1 MSTYIVFLHVR
12 APGHFILYSRRHS
25 ERPPTRVTIGP
36 CDHLI
41 TGLRTG
47 KLRDQIMIVKSARL
61 IGLGVG
67 LGLVLAHSQS
77 AWAQAEAAAPAA
89 TSPAPS
95 AEVLKEAGER
105 YARGLSLY
113 GDGEF
118 LLALVEFERAYQLS
132 NNYKVLYNIGQVR
145 IQLGR
150 YAKAK
155 EALEDYL
162 KAGGTNLSPERS
174 QAVHKDLT
182 TLAERTA
189 SLNVV
194 TLETGADI
202 SLDGKVIGTSPLS
215 APVIV
220 DAGEHTLVLHK
231 SGFYDSAQSV
241 TLAGHDQVELT
252 VELKPIPVAAQAKS
266 NDGRGAT
273 AAPAKSSHTA
283 IWASWATTGTLAVTA
298 GVVGYFGISKANE
311 LESMRT
317 DYGVTRGE
325 LDKTQSQARTMLA
338 ISDIT
343 AGLAVVAGGVAL
355 YLTLS
360 HPNEKASPS
369 GVALGIAPNGV
380 RLRGSF

>member
-1 MSTYIVFLHVR
+1 MVAEFARL
-12 APGHFILYSRRHS
+12 
-25 ERPPTRVTIGP
+25 
-36 CDHLI
+36 
-41 TGLRTG
+41 TGLG
-47 KLRDQIMIVKSARL
+47 
-61 IGLGVG
+61 IGLCIA
-67 LGLVLAHSQS
+67 LALPEN
-77 AWAQAEAAAPAA
+77 AWAQTEAPTPAPSAAA
-89 TSPAPS
+89 SPAVS

-105 YARGLSLY
+105 YARGLALY

-162 KAGGTNLSPERS
+162 KAGAGNLSPERS
-174 QAVHKDLT
+174 QAVNKDLA

-194 TLETGADI
+194 TKEVGADI
-202 SLDGKVIGTSPLS
+202 SLDGKVIGTSPLTS
-215 APVIV
+215 PLIV
-220 DAGEHTLVLHK
+220 DAGEHNLVLHK

-241 TLAGHDQVELT
+241 TLAGHDQLELT
-252 VELKPIPVAAQAKS
+252 VELKPIPVATQVKIG
-266 NDGRGAT
+266 DGRT
-273 AAPAKSSHTA
+273 TQAAPSKSSRNA
-283 IWASWATTGTLAVTA
+283 VWISWAATGTLAATA

-325 LDKTQSQARTMLA
+325 LDKTKSQARTLLA

-360 HPNEKASPS
+360 RPTEKPSPS
-369 GVALGIAPNGV
+369 GLALGLAPDGV

>member
-1 MSTYIVFLHVR
+1 MVVNF
-12 APGHFILYSRRHS
+12 
-25 ERPPTRVTIGP
+25 
-36 CDHLI
+36 
-41 TGLRTG
+41 
-47 KLRDQIMIVKSARL
+47 ARL
-61 IGLGVG
+61 AGFGVG
-67 LGLVLAHSQS
+67 LCIALAGGQS
-77 AWAQAEAAAPAA
+77 AWAQPEAPASA
-89 TSPAPS
+89 GAPSAPVS

-105 YARGLSLY
+105 YARGLTLY

-162 KAGGTNLSPERS
+162 KAGGANLSAERT
-174 QAVHKDLT
+174 QAVNKDLT

-194 TLETGADI
+194 TSEVGADI
-202 SLDGKVIGTSPLS
+202 SLDGKVIGTSPLA

-220 DAGEHTLVLHK
+220 DAGEHNLVLHK

-241 TLAGHDQVELT
+241 TLAGHDQLELT
-252 VELKPIPVAAQAKS
+252 VELKPIPLATQAKT
-266 NDGRGAT
+266 NEGR
-273 AAPAKSSHTA
+273 PAQVTVNKPSHTA
-283 IWASWATTGTLAVTA
+283 AWVSWTATGALAVTA
-298 GVVGYFGISKANE
+298 GVVGYFGVSKANE

-317 DYGVTRGE
+317 DYGVTRGQ
-325 LDKTQSQARTMLA
+325 LDNAKSSARTLLA
-338 ISDIT
+338 ISDVT
-343 AGLAVVAGGVAL
+343 AGLAAVAGGVAL
-355 YLTLS
+355 YFTLS
-360 HPNEKASPS
+360 HPSEKPAPS
-369 GVALGIAPNGV
+369 GVALGVAPDGV

>member
-1 MSTYIVFLHVR
+1 
-12 APGHFILYSRRHS
+12 
-25 ERPPTRVTIGP
+25 
-36 CDHLI
+36 
-41 TGLRTG
+41 
-47 KLRDQIMIVKSARL
+47 
-61 IGLGVG
+61 
-67 LGLVLAHSQS
+67 
-77 AWAQAEAAAPAA
+77 
-89 TSPAPS
+89 
-95 AEVLKEAGER
+95 LKEAGER
-105 YARGLSLY
+105 YARGLALY

-132 NNYKVLYNIGQVR
+132 NNFKVLYNIGQVR

-162 KAGGTNLSPERS
+162 KAGGSNLSAERS
-174 QAVHKDLT
+174 QAVNKDLA

-189 SLNVV
+189 SLNIV
-194 TLETGADI
+194 TREVGADI
-202 SLDGKVIGTSPLS
+202 SLDGKVIGTSPLT
-215 APVIV
+215 APLIV
-220 DAGEHTLVLHK
+220 DAGEHNLVLHK

-241 TLAGHDQVELT
+241 TLAGHDQLELT
-252 VELKPIPVAAQAKS
+252 VDLKPIPVATQAKAG
-266 NDGRGAT
+266 DGQITQAPPSKPSRT
-273 AAPAKSSHTA
+273 AV
-283 IWASWATTGTLAVTA
+283 WVSWAATGTLAATA

-317 DYGVTRGE
+317 EYGVTRGE
-325 LDKTQSQARTMLA
+325 LDKAKSQANTLLV

-360 HPNEKASPS
+360 HPNEKTAPS
-369 GVALGIAPNGV
+369 GGVALGIAPDGL

>member
-1 MSTYIVFLHVR
+1 MV
-12 APGHFILYSRRHS
+12 
-25 ERPPTRVTIGP
+25 
-36 CDHLI
+36 
-41 TGLRTG
+41 G
-47 KLRDQIMIVKSARL
+47 KVARL
-61 IGLGVG
+61 AGLSVGVC
-67 LGLVLAHSQS
+67 LVLVGGS
-77 AWAQAEAAAPAA
+77 AWAQPEAAAPPAA
-89 TSPAPS
+89 PSSAAPAS

-132 NNYKVLYNIGQVR
+132 SNYKVLYNIGQVR

-162 KAGGTNLSPERS
+162 KAGGANLSPERT
-174 QAVHKDLT
+174 QAVNKDLA

-189 SLNVV
+189 SLNIV
-194 TLETGADI
+194 TREVGADI

-215 APVIV
+215 APLVV
-220 DAGEHTLVLHK
+220 DAGEHNLVLHK

-241 TLAGHDQVELT
+241 TLAGQDQLELT
-252 VELKPIPVAAQAKS
+252 VELKPIPVATQIKTGDVQSTQVAPGKPT
-266 NDGRGAT
+266 RT
-273 AAPAKSSHTA
+273 AV
-283 IWASWATTGTLAVTA
+283 WVSWAATGTLAATA
-298 GVVGYFGISKANE
+298 GVVGYLGISKANE

-325 LDKTQSQARTMLA
+325 LDKTQSQARTLLA

-360 HPNEKASPS
+360 HPNEKAAPS
-369 GVALGIAPNGV
+369 GVALGITPNGV

>member
-1 MSTYIVFLHVR
+1 MFVNF
-12 APGHFILYSRRHS
+12 
-25 ERPPTRVTIGP
+25 
-36 CDHLI
+36 
-41 TGLRTG
+41 
-47 KLRDQIMIVKSARL
+47 ARL
-61 IGLGVG
+61 TGLGVG
-67 LGLVLAHSQS
+67 LCFALAGSEN
-77 AWAQAEAAAPAA
+77 AWAQPEAPAPGAAPNAA
-89 TSPAPS
+89 NPAPAS

-162 KAGGTNLSPERS
+162 KAGGANLSPERR
-174 QAVHKDLT
+174 QAVDKDLA

-194 TLETGADI
+194 THEVGADI
-202 SLDGKVIGTSPLS
+202 SLDGKVIGTSPLTS
-215 APVIV
+215 PVIV
-220 DAGEHTLVLHK
+220 DAGEHNLVLHK

-252 VELKPIPVAAQAKS
+252 IELKPIPLATQAKS
-266 NDGRGAT
+266 GDGRTTQVAPGKPSRT
-273 AAPAKSSHTA
+273 AM
-283 IWASWATTGTLAVTA
+283 WVSWAATGTLAATA

-317 DYGVTRGE
+317 DYGVTRSE
-325 LDKTQSQARTMLA
+325 LDKAQSQARTLLA
-338 ISDIT
+338 ISDVT

-360 HPNEKASPS
+360 HPSEKAPS
-369 GVALGIAPNGV
+369 SVALGVAPDGL

>member
-1 MSTYIVFLHVR
+1 MVVNF
-12 APGHFILYSRRHS
+12 
-25 ERPPTRVTIGP
+25 
-36 CDHLI
+36 
-41 TGLRTG
+41 
-47 KLRDQIMIVKSARL
+47 ARL
-61 IGLGVG
+61 TGFGVG
-67 LGLVLAHSQS
+67 LCFALAGTEN
-77 AWAQAEAAAPAA
+77 AWAQPEAAPAPA
-89 TSPAPS
+89 TAPS
-95 AEVLKEAGER
+95 APASPEVLKEAGER
-105 YARGLSLY
+105 YARGLTLY

-132 NNYKVLYNIGQVR
+132 NNFKVLYNIGQVR

-162 KAGGTNLSPERS
+162 KAGGTNLSAERT
-174 QAVHKDLT
+174 QAVNKDLA

-194 TLETGADI
+194 TSEAGADI
-202 SLDGKVIGTSPLS
+202 SLDGKIIGTSPLS

-231 SGFYDSAQSV
+231 TGFYDQSQSI
-241 TLAGHDQVELT
+241 TLAGHDQADLT
-252 VELKPIPVAAQAKS
+252 VELKPIPLATQAKS
-266 NDGRGAT
+266 GDGRT
-273 AAPAKSSHTA
+273 TQVAPSKPSHTA
-283 IWASWATTGTLAVTA
+283 MWVSWAATGTLAATA
-298 GVVGYFGISKANE
+298 GIVGYFGISKANE

-317 DYGVTRGE
+317 DYGVTRSE
-325 LDKTQSQARTMLA
+325 LDKAQSQARTLLA
-338 ISDIT
+338 ISDVT

-360 HPNEKASPS
+360 RPSEKPTPS
-369 GVALGIAPNGV
+369 GVALGIAPDGV

>member
-1 MSTYIVFLHVR
+1 
-12 APGHFILYSRRHS
+12 
-25 ERPPTRVTIGP
+25 
-36 CDHLI
+36 
-41 TGLRTG
+41 
-47 KLRDQIMIVKSARL
+47 
-61 IGLGVG
+61 
-67 LGLVLAHSQS
+67 
-77 AWAQAEAAAPAA
+77 
-89 TSPAPS
+89 
-95 AEVLKEAGER
+95 LKEAGER

-132 NNYKVLYNIGQVR
+132 SNYKVLYNIGQVR

-162 KAGGTNLSPERS
+162 KAGGANLSPERT
-174 QAVHKDLT
+174 QAVNKDLA

-189 SLNVV
+189 SLNIV
-194 TLETGADI
+194 TREVGADI

-215 APVIV
+215 APLVV
-220 DAGEHTLVLHK
+220 DAGEHNLVLHK

-241 TLAGHDQVELT
+241 TLAGQDQLELT
-252 VELKPIPVAAQAKS
+252 VELKPIPVATQIKTGDVQSTQVAPGKPT
-266 NDGRGAT
+266 RT
-273 AAPAKSSHTA
+273 AV
-283 IWASWATTGTLAVTA
+283 WVSWAATGTLAATA
-298 GVVGYFGISKANE
+298 GVVGYLGISKANE

-325 LDKTQSQARTMLA
+325 LDKTQSQARTLLA

-360 HPNEKASPS
+360 HPNEKAAPS
-369 GVALGIAPNGV
+369 GVALGITPNGV

>member
-1 MSTYIVFLHVR
+1 MVVNF
-12 APGHFILYSRRHS
+12 
-25 ERPPTRVTIGP
+25 
-36 CDHLI
+36 
-41 TGLRTG
+41 
-47 KLRDQIMIVKSARL
+47 ARL
-61 IGLGVG
+61 TGLGVG
-67 LGLVLAHSQS
+67 LCLALVGGES
-77 AWAQAEAAAPAA
+77 AWAQAQAGAPAPAAAP
-89 TSPAPS
+89 TAPIS

-145 IQLGR
+145 MQLGR

-174 QAVHKDLT
+174 QAVNKDLA

-194 TLETGADI
+194 THEVGADI

-215 APVIV
+215 SPVIV
-220 DAGEHTLVLHK
+220 DAGEHNLVLHK

-252 VELKPIPVAAQAKS
+252 VELKPIPLAVQAKTTEVRDNPITPS
-266 NDGRGAT
+266 KPSRT
-273 AAPAKSSHTA
+273 AM
-283 IWASWATTGTLAVTA
+283 WATWAATGTLAATA
-298 GVVGYFGISKANE
+298 GVVGYFGISKAND

-317 DYGVTRGE
+317 QYGVTKSE
-325 LDKTQSQARTMLA
+325 LDKAQSQARTLLA
-338 ISDIT
+338 ISDVT
-343 AGLAVVAGGVAL
+343 AGLAIVAGGAAL
-355 YLTLS
+355 YLTLT
-360 HPNEKASPS
+360 HPGEKAAPS
-369 GVALGIAPNGV
+369 SVALGIAPDGV

>member
-1 MSTYIVFLHVR
+1 MVAQF
-12 APGHFILYSRRHS
+12 
-25 ERPPTRVTIGP
+25 
-36 CDHLI
+36 
-41 TGLRTG
+41 
-47 KLRDQIMIVKSARL
+47 ARL
-61 IGLGVG
+61 TGLGVG
-67 LGLVLAHSQS
+67 LCIALAQPER
-77 AWAQAEAAAPAA
+77 AWAQPEAPAA
-89 TSPAPS
+89 AAAASPAVS

-105 YARGLSLY
+105 YARGLALY

-162 KAGGTNLSPERS
+162 RAGGANLSPERS
-174 QAVHKDLT
+174 QAVNKDLA

-189 SLNVV
+189 SLNVITREV
-194 TLETGADI
+194 GADI
-202 SLDGKVIGTSPLS
+202 SLDGKVIGTSPLTS
-215 APVIV
+215 PVIV
-220 DAGEHTLVLHK
+220 DAGEHNLVLHK
-231 SGFYDSAQSV
+231 SGFYDAVQSV

-252 VELKPIPVAAQAKS
+252 VELKAIPVATQAKS
-266 NDGRGAT
+266 GDVRAT
-273 AAPAKSSHTA
+273 QAAPAKPSHTA
-283 IWASWATTGTLAVTA
+283 MWVSWAATGTLAATA
-298 GVVGYFGISKANE
+298 GVVGYLGISKANE

-317 DYGVTRGE
+317 EYGVTRSE
-325 LDKTQSQARTMLA
+325 LDKTQSSARTLLA
-338 ISDIT
+338 ISDVAT
-343 AGLAVVAGGVAL
+343 GLAVVAGGVAL

-360 HPNEKASPS
+360 HPNEKAAPS